1 MANSEYKEIL
11 EQSAVPKKVWKPA
24 FYIRLSRE
32 DGAKAESNS
41 IASQREILKEY
52 LKRSPDMEL
61 IDIYSDDG
69 YSGSNFDRPDF
80 CRMMEDVYS
89 GKINCIVVKDLSRF
103 GRNYIEIG
111 NYLDNVFVR
120 HRVRFVALNNNYDN
134 LSTGNN
140 VVSNLLTLSIT
151 NVTNESQAAST
162 SVNVRGTLNLRRQQG
177 KFIGS
182 FATYGYLKD
191 PDDKH
196 RLVIDEET
204 APIVRMIFDRFIAG
218 ESIIGI
224 TKNLNEMG
232 IPNPSMYKKLKGF
245 NYKHPSGRSND
256 GLWPDSSV
264 RRILQNRM
272 YVGDMVQGKN
282 TTMSYKIKQCR
293 AIPKDE
299 WIVVE
304 GTHEPIIDRE
314 TFDNAQALFNKHIR
328 KSPQKNE
335 VDLFSGLVRC
345 ADCKRV
351 MNKKTNKHPYGI
363 YHYYRC
369 VTARKLKKSAC
380 TNHTIR
386 IDKLE
391 QAVLL
396 TVQKMIDTA
405 IDMSELLGKIN
416 NNAKRKKESGHL
428 EKTLKTHIG
437 EREKL
442 VTMIADLYPDFKSG
456 IITMDEYK
464 VLKERLN
471 GKLSVLDEKIT
482 ALNQSVEQFKNGITE
497 ENDFIAHF
505 KKYGNIESLTRPLL
519 TELVQEILVHEGGD
533 IDIIFKFRD
542 AYAEVM
548 EYIELNKQLIEPK
561 KKPKKKKSA

>member
-1 MANSEYKEIL
+1 MANSKYKEIS
-11 EQSAVPKKVWKPA
+11 EQSSSPFKVWKTA
-24 FYIRLSRE
+24 LYLRLSRD
-32 DGAKAESNS
+32 DGTETESNS

-52 LKRSPDMEL
+52 LKRCPDMEL
-61 IDIYSDDG
+61 ARIYSDDG
-69 YSGSNFDRPDF
+69 YSGTNFDRPDF
-80 CRMMEDVYS
+80 IRMMEDVYS

-103 GRNYIEIG
+103 GRNYVEIG
-111 NYLDNVFVR
+111 NYLENVFVR
-120 HRVRFVALNNNYDN
+120 YRVRFVAVNNNYDN
-134 LSTGNN
+134 FSAGNN

-196 RLVIDEET
+196 KLIIDEET
-204 APIVRMIFDRFIAG
+204 APIVRMIFERFISG

-224 TKNLNEMG
+224 TKDLNEMG
-232 IPNPSMYKKLKGF
+232 IPNPSMYKKQKGL

-299 WIVVE
+299 WIIVE
-304 GTHEPIIDRE
+304 NTHEPIIDRE
-314 TFDNAQALFNKHIR
+314 TFDNAKALFNRNIR
-328 KSPQKNE
+328 KSPKKNS

-345 ADCKRV
+345 ADCKRA
-351 MNKKTNKHPYGI
+351 MNKKTNKHSYGT

-369 VTARKLKKSAC
+369 VTAKKLKKSAC
-380 TNHTIR
+380 SNHTIR

-396 TVQKMIDTA
+396 TIQKMIDTA
-405 IDMSELLGKIN
+405 VNMSELLTQIN
-416 NNAKRKKESGHL
+416 NNSKRKKESSHIG
-428 EKTLKTHIG
+428 KALKTQIA

-442 VTMIADLYPDFKSG
+442 VSMITDLYPDWKSG
-456 IITMDEYK
+456 VITMDEYQM
-464 VLKERLN
+464 LKERLN
-471 GKLSVLDEKIT
+471 ERLGIVDEKI
-482 ALNQSVEQFKNGITE
+482 ASLNKSAEKFKKGITD
-497 ENDFIAHF
+497 ENDFVSHF
-505 KKYGNIESLTRPLL
+505 MKYGNIECLTRPLL
-519 TELVQEILVHEGGD
+519 TELVQEIFVHEGGN
-533 IDIIFKFRD
+533 IEVVFKFKD
-542 AYAEVM
+542 AYLQAV
-548 EYIELNKQLIEPK
+548 EYIELNKQLIEPEK
-561 KKPKKKKSA
+561 HTKKKKTA

>member
-1 MANSEYKEIL
+1 MSNSKYKEIL
-11 EQSAVPKKVWKPA
+11 EQSSAPNKVWKTA
-24 FYIRLSRE
+24 LYIRLSRE
-32 DGAKAESNS
+32 DGDKAESNS

-52 LKRSPDMEL
+52 LKRCPDMEL
-61 IDIYSDDG
+61 VDIYSDDG
-69 YSGSNFDRPDF
+69 YSGTNFDRPDF
-80 CRMMEDVYS
+80 NRMMGDIYS

-134 LSTGNN
+134 LNN
-140 VVSNLLTLSIT
+140 SNNAVSNLLTLSIT

-196 RLVIDEET
+196 KLIIDEET
-204 APIVRMIFDRFIAG
+204 APIVRMIFQRFIAG

-224 TKNLNEMG
+224 TKDLNEMG

-293 AIPKDE
+293 AIPKNE

-304 GTHEPIIDRE
+304 DTHEPIIDRE

-345 ADCKRV
+345 ADCKRA
-351 MNKKTNKHPYGI
+351 MNKKTNKHPYGT

-380 TNHTIR
+380 SNHTIR

-391 QAVLL
+391 QVVLL
-396 TVQKMIDTA
+396 TIQKMIDTA
-405 IDMSELLGKIN
+405 VDMSKLLQQIN
-416 NNAKRKKESGHL
+416 NNVRRKNESGYL
-428 EKTLKTHIG
+428 EKTLKTHIA

-442 VTMIADLYPDFKSG
+442 ITMIADLYPDWKSG
-456 IITMDEYK
+456 VITGDEYQ

-471 GKLSVLDEKIT
+471 GKLSVLDKKIT
-482 ALNQSVEQFKNGITE
+482 ALNKSAQQFKNGITE
-497 ENDFIAHF
+497 ENDFIVHF
-505 KKYGNIESLTRPLL
+505 KKQGNIEALTRPLI
-519 TELVQEILVHEGGD
+519 TELVEEILVHEGGD
-533 IDIIFKFRD
+533 IEIVFKFRD
-542 AYAEVM
+542 AYAEVL
-548 EYIELNKQLIEPK
+548 EYIELNKELIEPK
-561 KKPKKKKSA
+561 KKPKKSA

>member
-1 MANSEYKEIL
+1 MANSKYAEIL
-11 EQSAVPKKVWKPA
+11 EQSSVPNKVWKTA
-24 FYIRLSRE
+24 LYLRLSRD
-32 DGAKAESNS
+32 DGTETESNS

-52 LKRSPDMEL
+52 LKHCPDMEL
-61 IDIYSDDG
+61 VEIYSDDG
-69 YSGSNFDRPDF
+69 YSGTNFDRPDF
-80 CRMMEDVYS
+80 IRMMEDVYS

-111 NYLDNVFVR
+111 NYLDNIFVR
-120 HRVRFVALNNNYDN
+120 HRVRFVAINNSYDN

-191 PDDKH
+191 PNDKH
-196 RLVIDEET
+196 RLIIDEET
-204 APIVRMIFDRFIAG
+204 APIVRMIFERFLSG

-232 IPNPSMYKKLKGF
+232 IPNPSMYKKQKGM

-299 WIVVE
+299 WIIVE
-304 GTHEPIIDRE
+304 NTHEPIIDRE
-314 TFDNAQALFNKHIR
+314 TFENAQALFNKHIR
-328 KSPQKNE
+328 KSPKKNS

-345 ADCKRV
+345 ADCKRA
-351 MNKKTNKHPYGI
+351 MNKKTNKHSYGT

-369 VTARKLKKSAC
+369 VTSRKLKKSAC

-396 TVQKMIDTA
+396 TIQNMINTA
-405 IDMSELLGKIN
+405 VNMSELLVKIN
-416 NNAKRKKESGHL
+416 NSEKRKKESNHIQ
-428 EKTLKTHIG
+428 KALKSQIS

-442 VTMIADLYPDFKSG
+442 VSMITDLYPDWKSG
-456 IITMDEYK
+456 VITQDEYQI
-464 VLKERLN
+464 LKERLN
-471 GKLSVLDEKIT
+471 EKLRIADEKT
-482 ALNQSVEQFKNGITE
+482 AALKKSAEQLQNGITE
-497 ENDFIAHF
+497 ENDFVAHF
-505 KKYGNIESLTRPLL
+505 KKYGNIECLTRPLL
-519 TELVQEILVHEGGD
+519 TELVEEIFVYEGGD
-533 IDIIFKFRD
+533 IEVVFKFQD
-542 AYAEVM
+542 AYAQVV
-548 EYIELNKQLIEPK
+548 EYIELNKQLI
-561 KKPKKKKSA
+561 KPEKPTKKKKSA

>member
-11 EQSAVPKKVWKPA
+11 EQSAVPKKVWKTA

-32 DGAKAESNS
+32 DGDKAESNS

-69 YSGSNFDRPDF
+69 YSGTNFDRPDF

-405 IDMSELLGKIN
+405 VDMSELLGKIN

>member
-1 MANSEYKEIL
+1 MSNSKYKEIL
-11 EQSAVPKKVWKPA
+11 EQSSSPFKVWKTA
-24 FYIRLSRE
+24 LYIRLSRE
-32 DGAKAESNS
+32 DGDKAESNS

-52 LKRSPDMEL
+52 LKRCPDMEL
-61 IDIYSDDG
+61 VDIYSDDG
-69 YSGSNFDRPDF
+69 YSGTNFDRPDF
-80 CRMMEDVYS
+80 SRMMEDVYS

-120 HRVRFVALNNNYDN
+120 QRVRFVALNNNYDN
-134 LSTGNN
+134 LSAGNN

-204 APIVRMIFDRFIAG
+204 APIVRMIFKRFIAG

-224 TKNLNEMG
+224 AKDLNEMG

-299 WIVVE
+299 WIIVE

-314 TFDNAQALFNKHIR
+314 TFDNAQALFNRNIR
-328 KSPQKNE
+328 KSPQKKE

-345 ADCKRV
+345 ADCKRA
-351 MNKKTNKHPYGI
+351 MNKKTNKHSYGT

-369 VTARKLKKSAC
+369 VTARKMRKSAC
-380 TNHTIR
+380 SNHTIR

-396 TVQKMIDTA
+396 TIQKMIDTA
-405 IDMSELLGKIN
+405 VNMSELLQQIN
-416 NNAKRKKESGHL
+416 NNTKRKNESGHL
-428 EKTLKTHIG
+428 EKTLKIHIG
-437 EREKL
+437 EREKV
-442 VTMIADLYPDFKSG
+442 VTMIADLYPDWKG
-456 IITMDEYK
+456 GVITKDEYQ

-471 GKLSVLDEKIT
+471 DKLKVLDEKIKS
-482 ALNQSVEQFKNGITE
+482 LNKSAEQFKNGITE
-497 ENDFIAHF
+497 ENDFISHF
-505 KKYGNIESLTRPLL
+505 KKYGNIETLTRPLL
-519 TELVQEILVHEGGD
+519 TELVEEIFVHEGGD
-533 IDIIFKFRD
+533 IEISFKFQD
-542 AYAEVM
+542 AYAEAM
-548 EYIELNKQLIEPK
+548 KYIELNKELVGSE
-561 KKPKKKKSA
+561 KPTKKKKSA

>member
-11 EQSAVPKKVWKPA
+11 EQSTVPKKVWKTA

-32 DGAKAESNS
+32 DGDKAESNS

-52 LKRSPDMEL
+52 LKCSPDMEL

-69 YSGSNFDRPDF
+69 YSGTNFERPEC
-80 CRMMEDVYS
+80 CRMIEVVYS